1 MTMSH
6 HKVLLMDIMWA
17 VPMGVILG
25 LSLLYVIRYVMFK
38 YKSRNNQD
46 PIMVDLEDESYN
58 YTPLLGE
65 ELLLFPV
72 YSIS

>member
-1 MTMSH
+1 MSH

-25 LSLLYVIRYVMFK
+25 LTLLYFIRYVMFK
-38 YKSRNNQD
+38 YKSRKNQN
-46 PIMVDLEDESYN
+46 PIMVDLDDEESYH